1 MSVVLTV
8 YSQNAYKEF
17 VLPSIHNAEMKLHI
31 SAKMFRLRKDIELCL
46 ERMDN
51 QWYLCAS
58 SDYIYENEGEKDAP
72 VMLHHNAL
80 RFYLKKRLIHK
91 INLGAPSAPN
101 KPVNIGRLCP
111 LSGWCGTYSGWQA
124 PAVWVCPQPPAP
136 ACCQG

>member
-72 VMLHHNAL
+72 VMLHHNAYIRMQAAGGSIL
-80 RFYLKKRLIHK
+80 FWVFKRRKQRLYPMKSIRFQM
-91 INLGAPSAPN
+91 SAN
-101 KPVNIGRLCP
+101 
-111 LSGWCGTYSGWQA
+111 
-124 PAVWVCPQPPAP
+124 
-136 ACCQG
+136 